1 MPWKYNPAEIDAIT
15 QARGLDL
22 ASAQGGIRPSP
33 RLVHTGNEPAIAST
47 SGTDAT
53 PVITEIYLAELFVPC
68 AMLVTGTAIFNG
80 SAVTDDVK
88 VALLTAAGALFTDIN
103 GNKATNAT
111 GGAGTTQAGT
121 DAYQRIPFVA
131 PVLVPGPQSLYVGLI
146 FDGTVSRFNTHTVG
160 NFGAGKLTGHV
171 YATAF
176 ETTAISGLVMPT
188 TFTTALGP
196 IASLY

>member
-1 MPWKYNPAEIDAIT
+1 MSWKYRSNEADLTVNSAGGLVPKRNESSILNS
-15 QARGLDL
+15 ARCC
-22 ASAQGGIRPSP
+22 
-33 RLVHTGNEPAIAST
+33 HTGGEPAIATT

-53 PVITEIYLAELFVPC
+53 PVVTEIYLAEVLLPL
-68 AMLVTGTAIFNG
+68 ASTVTGIAIFNG

-88 VALLTAAGALFTDIN
+88 VGLFDKN
-103 GNKATNAT
+103 GTLIATNAT

-121 DAYQRIPFVA
+121 DAYQRIPFTAALEVGA
-131 PVLVPGPQSLYVGLI
+131 GAYYVGII
-146 FDGTVSRFNTHTVG
+146 FDGTTSRFNAHTVG

-176 ETTAISGLVMPT
+176 ETTATSGLTMPT